1 MNILLLSA
9 SPVMSNLIKNVLSTD
24 NITVSSNSNGEV
36 SSLINLIMVDESLF
50 VPTIC
55 QKNIPVVLLSSG
67 NLESINEEAKI
78 LGTNVLMKPFT
89 RDQLIET
96 VNQIQ

>member
-9 SPVMSNLIKNVLSTD
+9 SPVICNLIRNILSTD

-36 SSLINLIMVDESLF
+36 SSLTNMIMVDESLF
-50 VPTIC
+50 VPNLC
-55 QKNIPVVLLSSG
+55 KKNIPVVLLSSG
-67 NLESINEEAKI
+67 NLESINQEARV
-78 LGTNVLMKPFT
+78 LGARVLMKPFT